1 MSLTMKQL
9 RWFLAWTLVSSV
21 AAGAD
26 DPVEELLR
34 PRSATTADVQT
45 ELATSARRE
54 FPSAGWSLKGERGQH
69 LFVNDAAV
77 ADYTWEGKRHIV
89 LLDQENL
96 ALQERSDPYFLYYR
110 ERETSNRWA
119 IGRYPSN
126 SQDYVLY
133 FQPSNGPKVWTR
145 FHRAHLSRN
154 DDRSVIVV
162 DAIIVIE
169 SPATVSIQTE
179 PTCGY

>member
-1 MSLTMKQL
+1 MFQTMRQW
-9 RWFLAWTLVSSV
+9 RWFLACALVSSA

-26 DPVEELLR
+26 DPVEELPR
-34 PRSATTADVQT
+34 PRPATTADVQT
-45 ELATSARRE
+45 EPATSARRDI
-54 FPSAGWSLKGERGQH
+54 PSAGWSLKGERGQH

-89 LLDQENL
+89 LLDQDNP
-96 ALQERSDPYFLYYR
+96 ALEERTDTNFLYYH
-110 ERETSNRWA
+110 ERETGNRWA
-119 IGRYPSN
+119 IGRYPSS

-133 FQPSNGPKVWTR
+133 YQPSNGPKVWTR
-145 FHRAHLSRN
+145 FHRARLSRN
-154 DDRSVIVV
+154 EDRSVIVV
-162 DAIIVIE
+162 DAIVVIE